1 MSIKK
6 TRIRRVNENPVGDGP
21 VMYWM
26 NREIRAE
33 DNWALLYAEELA
45 LEHKRPLVVVYNLV
59 LGYLGGGVV
68 QQVFKLQGLQEVAQD
83 LEAKNISFVL
93 INSSDVE
100 TSGKDLV
107 KFFEDFQP
115 GIVVTDFSPVRA
127 QMSWVKELGKSLTC
141 SFQMVDAHN
150 IVPVWIASPKQ
161 EYGAYT
167 LRPKLHKKLAEYL
180 EDFPK
185 LKKHP
190 YSLPEGVPTI
200 NWQKL
205 FPENAKEKTGIF
217 QGGSKEAEKVMD
229 TFLRERLPVYA
240 TDRNN
245 PLVEAQ
251 SDLSP
256 YLHYGML
263 APQRVALEAMKL
275 LDAPVEVVMHAK
287 KNKAKVDENGPLE
300 LMDHASAFLEELIVR
315 RELSDNFCFYNKNY
329 DTVEGFPEWARKALD
344 KERTTKRE
352 YLYTKEEFEQAK
364 THDEL
369 WNAAQMEMLVTSKMH
384 GYMRMYWAKKI
395 LEWTESPEE
404 ALEVAIYLNDKYSL
418 DGRDP
423 NGYAGIAWSIG
434 GVHDRSWFARPIY
447 GTVRYMARSG
457 CDKRF
462 DTKAYIAKWQER
474 G

>member
-1 MSIKK
+1 M
-6 TRIRRVNENPVGDGP
+6 
-21 VMYWM
+21 
-26 NREIRAE
+26 
-33 DNWALLYAEELA
+33 LYAQELA
-45 LEHKRPLVVVYNLV
+45 LLHKRPLVVVYNLV
-59 LGYLGGGVV
+59 LGYLGGGMP
-68 QQVFKLQGLQEVAQD
+68 QQIFKLQGLQAVAKELQ
-83 LEAKNISFVL
+83 EKGISFAL
-93 INSSDVE
+93 INSQDVE

-107 KFFEDFQP
+107 HFLEDLEP
-115 GIVVTDFSPVRA
+115 GVVVTDFSPIRA
-127 QMSWVKELGKSLTC
+127 QLDWVKMLGKALEC
-141 SFQMVDAHN
+141 SVQMVDAHN

-167 LRPKLHKKLAEYL
+167 LRPKLHKLLSEYL

-185 LKKHP
+185 LQMHP
-190 YSLPEGVPTI
+190 YPLAQQMPDIDWEKLYPKHDEVVLGV
-200 NWQKL
+200 
-205 FPENAKEKTGIF
+205 FV
-217 QGGSKEAEKVMD
+217 GGSAPARERLD
-229 TFLRERLPVYA
+229 IFLHERLPVYA

-245 PLVEAQ
+245 PLADAQ

-263 APQRVALEAMKL
+263 APERVVLEVTKL

-287 KNKAKVDENGPLE
+287 KNKAKIDEKGPLQ
-300 LMDHASAFLEELIVR
+300 LIDHASAFLEELVVR

-344 KERTTKRE
+344 RERSTKRE
-352 YLYTKEEFEQAK
+352 YLYTEEEFEQAK

-369 WNAAQMEMLVTSKMH
+369 WNAAEREMMTTGKMH

-395 LEWTESPEE
+395 LEWTKSPEE
-404 ALEVAIYLNDKYSL
+404 ALEIAISLNDRYSL

-434 GVHDRSWFARPIY
+434 GVHDRSWFARPVY